1 MASQSYPFERLFP
14 THPNS
19 ISITIHEVSD
29 GIMATLLRSSLIHA
43 NRPQAISLLRT
54 YATSSS
60 NTPPLKS
67 SNHTRITTFN
77 DDGRVNWNR
86 LSTREKA
93 ARSTQQSFNFLVILA
108 GVLMTGAV
116 SYLMYTEVFSLDS
129 KTSQFNYAV
138 SRIKDSREC
147 VSLLCGPGGRAN
159 DIKAY
164 GEGSNWN
171 RWNRN
176 RAIASSSS
184 VDRAGNENLHIH
196 FNVEGPAG
204 RGVVRVHLV
213 RPKAGGNW
221 EYKVLAL
228 DVPGHE
234 RVWLEN
240 KDKKFGVDKKNGTM
254 FGIKWW

>member
-1 MASQSYPFERLFP
+1 MF
-14 THPNS
+14 
-19 ISITIHEVSD
+19 
-29 GIMATLLRSSLIHA
+29 
-43 NRPQAISLLRT
+43 LLRT
-54 YATSSS
+54 YATSPSS
-60 NTPPLKS
+60 ALPPKS

-93 ARSTQQSFNFLVILA
+93 ARSTQQSFNFLVIMA

-116 SYLMYTEVFSLDS
+116 SYIMYTEVFSLDS

-138 SRIKDSREC
+138 AKVKDSREC

-171 RWNRN
+171 RWDRN
-176 RAIASSSS
+176 RAIAGSSS
-184 VDRAGNENLHIH
+184 VDRAGNENWYIH
-196 FNVEGPAG
+196 FNVEGPVG
-204 RGVVRVHLV
+204 RGVVRVHLI
-213 RPKAGGNW
+213 RPKEGGEW

-240 KDKKFGVDKKNGTM
+240 MDRKFGVDKKSGTM

>member
-1 MASQSYPFERLFP
+1 MAIP
-14 THPNS
+14 
-19 ISITIHEVSD
+19 
-29 GIMATLLRSSLIHA
+29 LRTPLRYV
-43 NRPQAISLLRT
+43 NRRQAMFLLRT
-54 YATSSS
+54 YATSPSS
-60 NTPPLKS
+60 ALPPKS

-93 ARSTQQSFNFLVILA
+93 ARSTQQSFNFLVIMA

-116 SYLMYTEVFSLDS
+116 SYIMYTEVFSLDS

-138 SRIKDSREC
+138 AKVKDSREC

-171 RWNRN
+171 RWDRN
-176 RAIASSSS
+176 RAIAGSSS
-184 VDRAGNENLHIH
+184 VDRAGNENWYIH
-196 FNVEGPAG
+196 FNVEGPVG
-204 RGVVRVHLV
+204 RGVVRVHLI
-213 RPKAGGNW
+213 RPKEGGEW

-240 KDKKFGVDKKNGTM
+240 MDRKFGVDKKSGTM

>member
-1 MASQSYPFERLFP
+1 
-14 THPNS
+14 
-19 ISITIHEVSD
+19 
-29 GIMATLLRSSLIHA
+29 MATFLRSSLIHSNRRQA
-43 NRPQAISLLRT
+43 NSLLRA

-60 NTPPLKS
+60 SNPPPKS

-93 ARSTQQSFNFLVILA
+93 ARSTQQSFNLLVIIA

-116 SYLMYTEVFSLDS
+116 SYIMYTEVFSLDS

-138 SRIKDSREC
+138 SKIRDSREC
-147 VSLLCGPGGRAN
+147 VSLLCGPGGRAK

-171 RWNRN
+171 RWDRN
-176 RAIASSSS
+176 RVIAGSSS
-184 VDRAGNENLHIH
+184 VDRAGNENWHIH
-196 FNVEGPAG
+196 FNVEGPVG
-204 RGVVRVHLV
+204 RGVVRVHLI
-213 RPKAGGNW
+213 RPKERGEW

-240 KDKKFGVDKKNGTM
+240 MGWKFGVDKKSGTM